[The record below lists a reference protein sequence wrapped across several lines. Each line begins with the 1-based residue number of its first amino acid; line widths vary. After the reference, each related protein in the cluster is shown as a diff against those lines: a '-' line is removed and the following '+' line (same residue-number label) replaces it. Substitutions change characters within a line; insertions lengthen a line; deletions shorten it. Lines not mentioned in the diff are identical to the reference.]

1 MVGKAVEQ
9 GGGGFALVS
18 PFGFWPCDGGL
29 LELSGVFGGS
39 FSFSRSVAFSAF
51 SAAFSALNAAFSA
64 SKAETRAASASNR
77 AISTPISVS
86 FSDEERQEMSGGRVM
101 ERLTHIRPSS
111 ATEIYIL

>member
-51 SAAFSALNAAFSA
+51 SAAFSA

-101 ERLTHIRPSS
+101 ERLTHIHPSS